1 MTTTRTA
8 PELTHPPAE
17 VRTGPRWIKRRV
29 ETLDAERDYTEI
41 VKLTTLFHV
50 NAFFVDWAFTHIICR
65 ATTGHSA
72 KAITREGTGKLVNRA
87 DSRFD
92 DTSHHFLVWN
102 QWGPGSPET
111 KRSVDI
117 INALHAKYQ
126 KIYPSAFDDLPLWAY
141 VIAWEVAGIA
151 VLAREVLGLP
161 ELDDKEKQ
169 ARAIW
174 GRKLTESFTYIDGRP
189 LSEVMPA
196 LSTFEDFISF
206 IHEYESQPWAPDANS
221 TACAN
226 AVLDKYQERHQRL
239 PRPLARALVT
249 TFWHDG
255 QFECNGI
262 ERPTWF
268 WRQTAKNFMRV
279 QMVAM
284 ALMPSPKESMV
295 EKMLREAAERGETL
309 PPIMR
314 ASVGPRASSDEATS
328 SGCPMG
334 FGMEAPE
341 QATNADASSTHTAA

>member
-1 MTTTRTA
+1 MTLTA
-8 PELTHPPAE
+8 NELNPPAE
-17 VRTGPRWIKRRV
+17 VRTGYRWIKRRV
-29 ETLDAERDYTEI
+29 ETLDPQRDYTEI

-50 NAFFVDWAFTHIICR
+50 NDFFVDWAFTHIMCR

-72 KAITREGTGKLVNRA
+72 KAITREGTGKLLNKT
-87 DSRFD
+87 DNRFD
-92 DTSHHFLVWN
+92 DTSHHFMVWN
-102 QWGPGSPET
+102 EWGPGSPQAA
-111 KRSVDI
+111 RSVDI

-126 KIYPSAFDDLPLWAY
+126 KIYPSAFDDQPLWAY

-151 VLAREVLGLP
+151 ILAREYLGLP
-161 ELDDKEKQ
+161 ELDDKVKE
-169 ARAIW
+169 ARAVW
-174 GRKLTESFTYIDGRP
+174 GRKLSESFIHSDGRP

-196 LSTFEDFISF
+196 LETFEDFIDF
-206 IHEYESQPWAPDANS
+206 VHEYESQPWTPDPNS

-226 AVLDKYQERHQRL
+226 AVLDKYAERHKRL

-268 WRQTAKNFMRV
+268 WREAAKNYMRAV
-279 QMVAM
+279 MLGL
-284 ALMPSPKESMV
+284 ALRPSPKESMV
-295 EKMLREAAERGETL
+295 EKMLRVAAERGETL

-314 ASVGPRASSDEATS
+314 ASVGAGAAEDRVTS

-334 FGMEAPE
+334 SGMSVDEQPAGTEA
-341 QATNADASSTHTAA
+341 

>member
-1 MTTTRTA
+1 VTTTA
-8 PELTHPPAE
+8 PHLVNPPAD
-17 VRTGPRWIKRRV
+17 VRTGRRWIKNRV
-29 ETLDAERDYTEI
+29 ATLDPEQDYTEI

-50 NAFFVDWAFTHIICR
+50 NDFFVDWAFTHIMCR
-65 ATTGHSA
+65 ATTGHSS

-87 DSRFD
+87 DDRFD

-102 QWGPGSPET
+102 EWGPESPQT

-117 INALHAKYQ
+117 INALHKKYQ

-151 VLAREVLGLP
+151 ILAREYLGLP
-161 ELDDKEKQ
+161 ELDDKEKA
-169 ARAIW
+169 ARALW

-189 LSEVMPA
+189 LSEVMPP
-196 LSTFEDFISF
+196 LETFEDFIDF
-206 IHEYESQPWAPDANS
+206 VHEYESQPWAPDANS

-226 AVLDKYQERHQRL
+226 AVLDKYEERHKRL

-262 ERPTWF
+262 ERPSWF
-268 WRQTAKNFMRV
+268 WRLAAKNYMRAV
-279 QMVAM
+279 MVGM
-284 ALMPSPKESMV
+284 KLMRSPKESMV
-295 EKMLREAAERGETL
+295 EKMLRETAERGETL

-314 ASVGPRASSDEATS
+314 ASVGAEAAAADVTS

-334 FGMEAPE
+334 FGMDAPD
-341 QATNADASSTHTAA
+341 QVANAEG